1 MKTPF
6 PSAFWAL
13 LWYEAMMWGL
23 GCLGHYWGE
32 GLDRDEERMDTPLWL
47 RRLFGD
53 FRREGTLEIRG
64 VIVQSACYITT
75 LIGLVIALRSELS
88 KEMGICLALG
98 QLFLSFLGVV
108 LVFDVAPRLFKRR
121 KK

>member
-1 MKTPF
+1 MKNSLL
-6 PSAFWAL
+6 SAFWAL

-23 GCLGHYWGE
+23 ACLLHYSGE
-32 GLDRDEERMDTPLWL
+32 DLRRDEERINAPTWL
-47 RRLFGD
+47 RKLFGD

-64 VIVQSACYITT
+64 VIVQSACYLTT
-75 LIGLVIALRSELS
+75 LVGLVAALRSELS
-88 KEMGICLALG
+88 KEVGISLAFG

>member
-1 MKTPF
+1 MKNST
-6 PSAFWAL
+6 FWAL

-23 GCLGHYWGE
+23 ACLLHYSGE
-32 GLDRDEERMDTPLWL
+32 GLRRNEERMDASMWL
-47 RRLFGD
+47 RKAFGD
-53 FRREGTLEIRG
+53 FRKEGTLEIRG

-75 LIGLVIALRSELS
+75 VIGLVAALRSELS
-88 KEMGICLALG
+88 KEVGISLAFG
-98 QLFLSFLGVV
+98 QLFLSGFGVV